1 MTWHYARCA
10 TTYFERPEDGRCDEC
25 LQPLTEENM
34 EPNPMYAEIDRL
46 KRERDALADAL
57 REVCTQYENVRNAEG
72 YPFPSR
78 CVQAANELL
87 AQVHK

>member
-1 MTWHYARCA
+1 MNA
-10 TTYFERPEDGRCDEC
+10 TDNA
-25 LQPLTEENM
+25 L
-34 EPNPMYAEIDRL
+34 YAELDRL

-78 CVQAANELL
+78 CVQAAKELL
-87 AQVHK
+87 AQVRK